1 MIETLEQQEK
11 RWSDLAAL
19 QEHYADFRDFYYDC
33 SVDLLGFEP
42 TEQQLDI
49 AKYVAYGP
57 HYAMVQA
64 QRGEAKTTITGCYAV
79 WCLIHNPSFRILIV
93 SAGTPLAKQIS
104 TWCIQIINHMPE
116 LACMRVDKSHDGA
129 RSSVESYDVHHT
141 LKGPD
146 KSPSIACLGIT
157 STSQGYRADVLIAD
171 DVESS
176 KNSGTMLMREQL
188 LEKTRD
194 FVSINQNGRILY
206 LGTPQSHDS
215 IYNGLPARG
224 FTVRIWTGRYPTVEE
239 EKNYGNRLAPIIT
252 EAMEANPKLR
262 TGGGPL
268 GERGQ
273 PTDPGMMS
281 EDVLTKKEI
290 DQGKSYFNLQH
301 MLDTALSDAERYPL
315 KLNDLLC
322 YSFDLEEAPG
332 KFTWS
337 NDPAFVIPNAVG
349 AAIQEN
355 LYRPAKISENF
366 FPYTYKLLSIDP
378 AGGGQNGDETGVSVL
393 YANSNGWIALMANA
407 GIPGGTEPRK
417 LAEIVKIAKKWD
429 VHDCIIEKNYGYDA
443 FPNAL
448 AAACS
453 DQDWPM
459 SIETVWAQGQKE
471 LRIIDALEPVIGFHK
486 LIINHSVLMTDA
498 ESIQKYPAESRQL
511 YSLFFQLKGI
521 TRDRAAL
528 IHDDRLESCS
538 QGVTH
543 LQKVLK
549 QNHPDGPPPRPTDR
563 FKGFQQ
569 DASGMWR
576 FQHRVQQAQQGGG
589 IPVNLME
596 RFKR

>member
-171 DVESS
+171 DVESK
-176 KNSGTMLMREQL
+176 KNSATATMREQL
-188 LEKTRD
+188 RDLTRD
-194 FVSINQNGRILY
+194 FVSINQKGRILY
-206 LGTPQSHDS
+206 LGTPQSHES
-215 IYNGLPARG
+215 IYNDLPARG
-224 FTVRIWTGRYPTVEE
+224 FTVRIWPGRYPTAKEE
-239 EKNYGNRLAPIIT
+239 ANYNGHLAPSIVMQMT
-252 EAMEANPKLR
+252 MDPSLR

-268 GERGQ
+268 GDRGQ
-273 PTDPGMMS
+273 PTDPGMMP
-281 EDVLTKKEI
+281 EDILTKKEI
-290 DQGKSYFNLQH
+290 DQGTSYFNLQH
-301 MLDTALSDAERYPL
+301 MLDTALSDAERFPL
-315 KLNDLLC
+315 KLKDLMF
-322 YSFDLEEAPG
+322 YSFDLEEAPQ

-337 NDPAFVIPNAVG
+337 NDPTFQIPNAVG
-349 AAIQEN
+349 AAIQDPIH
-355 LYRPAKISENF
+355 RPAKVSDDFI
-366 FPYTYKLLSIDP
+366 PYTYKLMSIDP
-378 AGGGQNGDETGVSVL
+378 AGGGQNGDETGVSIL
-393 YANSNGWIALMANA
+393 YANSSGWIACMANT

-417 LAEIVKIAKKWD
+417 LKQIVSLAKKWK
-429 VHDCIIEKNYGYDA
+429 VNDCIIERNYGGDA
-443 FPNAL
+443 WPNAL
-448 AAACS
+448 AAACA
-453 DQDWPM
+453 DADWPM

-471 LRIIDALEPVIGFHK
+471 LRIIDALEPVVGFHK
-486 LIINHSVLMTDA
+486 LILNHSLLEEEAM
-498 ESIQKYPAESRQL
+498 SLQRYPAEVRQL
-511 YSLFFQLKGI
+511 YSLLFQIKHI
-521 TRDRAAL
+521 TRDRGSL
-528 IHDDRLESCS
+528 MHEDRLESMS
-538 QGVTH
+538 QGVTW
-543 LQKVLK
+543 LVRVIK
-549 QNHPDGPPPRPTDR
+549 QQFPDGPPPKPIDR
-563 FKGFQQ
+563 FKGFQK
-569 DASGMWR
+569 DNAGNWR
-576 FQHRVQQAQQGGG
+576 FAHRVAPQETGGRLNAS
-589 IPVNLME
+589 ILD